1 MRLSLIAAGAPTKA
15 FMIPR
20 KALLAALA
28 AAALAMT
35 GAPAASAATQDQFY
49 WLNEMNKAS
58 AVMVV
63 EQRIVP
69 PELGARIGRA
79 ITQVIADGEKP
90 GATRSRDYLVV
101 ERDLIAIG
109 GPDVTR
115 VHSGRSRQDL
125 AATSERL
132 FLRSDVLDFFTA
144 LNGYRD
150 TLLKMAQSH
159 PDAIMPAYTW
169 GVQAQPI
176 TYGHYVSAYGQA
188 LARDGERL
196 RELWARL
203 NRSPLG
209 SAALGTS
216 SFPVDRTRLA
226 TLLGFDGVLEN
237 SLDAIQIAPV
247 DMRMET
253 GAAASSVA
261 LTVGM
266 LLADVTSQYGQTKP
280 WFILAEGEQT
290 GVSSIM
296 PQKRNPSS
304 IVYTRALASEVI
316 GSAQTYTLRA
326 HNVQAGMTD
335 YKITEPDPTLRQAT
349 RMLVQATGILKAL
362 RFDPARAL
370 DEVNADYSTTT
381 ELADTLQRVANVP
394 FRVGHHFAS
403 NVVTFG
409 RSHNLRPSQ
418 IPYAEAQRI
427 YAESAREYNT
437 DANLP
442 LDEAAFRTALTPENM
457 VRASKGI
464 GGPQPAE
471 VQRMLAAQRQQLQQ
485 DVAWVDGT
493 KGKLASALANL
504 DREFGKLQR
513 P

>member
-1 MRLSLIAAGAPTKA
+1 MNLRRP
-15 FMIPR
+15 
-20 KALLAALA
+20 LA
-28 AAALAMT
+28 AAASAAVFFMT
-35 GAPAASAATQDQFY
+35 HASAAPPDQFY

-63 EQRIVP
+63 EQGIVP
-69 PELGARIGRA
+69 PELGDRIARA
-79 ITQVIADGEKP
+79 ISQVIANGDKP

-101 ERDLIAIG
+101 EKDLIAIG

-132 FLRSDVLDFFTA
+132 FLRTDVLDFFTA
-144 LNGYRD
+144 LNAYRGA
-150 TLLKMAQSH
+150 LLKMAQAN

-176 TYGHYVSAYGQA
+176 TYGHYLAAYGQA
-188 LARDGERL
+188 LSRDGERL
-196 RELWARL
+196 RQEWARL
-203 NRSPLG
+203 NKSPLG

-216 SFPVDRTRLA
+216 SFPVNRARLA
-226 TLLGFDGVLEN
+226 ALLGFDGVVEN

-247 DMRMET
+247 DMRMES
-253 GAAASSVA
+253 GATASSVA

-266 LLADVTSQYGQTKP
+266 MLADVTAQYGQTKP
-280 WFILAEGEQT
+280 WFILTEGEQT

-304 IVYTRALASEVI
+304 IVYTRSLASEVI
-316 GSAQTYTLRA
+316 GSAQTYALRA

-335 YKITEPDPTLRQAT
+335 YKLTEPDPTLRLAT
-349 RMLVQATGILKAL
+349 RVLTQATGVMGAL
-362 RFDPARAL
+362 RFDAARAL

-381 ELADTLQRVANVP
+381 ELADTLQRVADVP

-409 RSHNLRPSQ
+409 RSHNLRPTQ
-418 IPYAEAQRI
+418 IPYADAQRI
-427 YAESAREYNT
+427 YAESAREFNT
-437 DANLP
+437 DPKLP
-442 LDEAAFRTALTPENM
+442 LDEAAFRKALTAENM
-457 VRASKGI
+457 VQASQGV

-471 VQRMLAAQRQQLQQ
+471 VARMLAAQKQQLEQ
-485 DVAWVDGT
+485 DVAWVLAT
-493 KGKLASALANL
+493 KGKLATASSSL
-504 DREFGKLQR
+504 DRDFAKLRRQ
-513 P
+513 

>member
-1 MRLSLIAAGAPTKA
+1 MK
-15 FMIPR
+15 FR
-20 KALLAALA
+20 KALTA
-28 AAALAMT
+28 AACVFATL
-35 GAPAASAATQDQFY
+35 GASAAPQDQFY

-63 EQRIVP
+63 EQGIVP
-69 PELGARIGRA
+69 PELGDTIARA
-79 ITQVIADGEKP
+79 ITQVIAEGEKP
-90 GATRSRDYLVV
+90 GARRSGDYLVV
-101 ERDLIAIG
+101 EKDLITIG

-132 FLRSDVLDFFTA
+132 FLRSDVLEFFTA
-144 LNGYRD
+144 LNAYRD
-150 TLLKMAQSH
+150 ALLKMPQGNA
-159 PDAIMPAYTW
+159 DAILPAYTW

-176 TYGHYVSAYGQA
+176 TYGHYIAAYSQA

-196 RELWARL
+196 RQLWERL

-216 SFPVDRTRLA
+216 SFPVNRARLA
-226 TLLGFDGVLEN
+226 NLLGFDGVLEN

-253 GAAASSVA
+253 GATASSVA

-266 LLADVTSQYGQTKP
+266 LLADVTAQYGQTKP
-280 WFILAEGEQT
+280 WFILTEGAQT

-304 IVYTRALASEVI
+304 IVYTRSLASEVI
-316 GSAQTYTLRA
+316 GSAQTYALRA

-335 YKITEPDPTLRQAT
+335 YKVTEPDPTLRLAT
-349 RMLVQATGILKAL
+349 RVLVQATGILGAL
-362 RFDPARAL
+362 RFDAARAL

-403 NVVTFG
+403 NLVTFG
-409 RSHNLRPSQ
+409 RSKNLRPTQ
-418 IPYAEAQRI
+418 IPYADAQRI
-427 YAESAREYNT
+427 YAESARESGLPGT
-437 DANLP
+437 LP
-442 LDEAAFRTALTPENM
+442 LEEAAFRTALTAENM
-457 VRASKGI
+457 VRASKGT

-471 VQRMLAAQRQQLQQ
+471 VARMLAAQRQQLQQ
-485 DVAWVDGT
+485 DTAWVLGA
-493 KGKLASALANL
+493 KGKLDTTLSNL
-504 DREFGKLQR
+504 DRDFAKLQR
-513 P
+513 R